1 MSNIHY
7 RANSEPN
14 KASRTDTDIPI
25 GIRSVAEVRSK
36 DQMCIPLTF
45 LAGLNWSKVP
55 SIGILRRTSHTHSWR
70 GRQSRKRV
78 HDGALLSMQAVRR
91 PARFLRRP
99 RDLFV
104 PKIGIV
110 KSRDLRL
117 RLRYVLS
124 IETHCASAVSTRRLQ
139 PSPWMGLRK
148 HATRRN
154 PPDRASRR
162 EAQTHPSW

>member
-1 MSNIHY
+1 MSNIHD

-36 DQMCIPLTF
+36 DQMCIPFTF
-45 LAGLNWSKVP
+45 LAGRQS
-55 SIGILRRTSHTHSWR
+55 RTSHTHSWR

-78 HDGALLSMQAVRR
+78 HDGAPLSMQAVRR